1 MQGVIIMNDNE
12 DYESLA
18 QLVYTNFYESDDL
31 KSLRDYTDYF
41 EGELMIGQGESI
53 TDLDSLIMALDADI
67 SDLIHNG
74 NTVDLISPNSHEE
87 WDLMP
92 ENEFDIMIDEYNE
105 QLMHDDFLK
114 ALATIILAQIEKGN

>member
-1 MQGVIIMNDNE
+1 MNDNE